1 MRFLITF
8 LFVLIFVSC
17 TQGKQKLSGENEWQ
31 QKMNA
36 DFKDATKSPLKAKD
50 LKVFKRLDFFSID
63 SIFAVEAILNRTPE
77 SEWFNM
83 KTTTGTLRKERI
95 YGILNFE
102 LKDRK
107 FQLNV
112 YQGEEVIQEED
123 YKDYL
128 FLPFLD
134 NTNGTSSYAGGRYI
148 DLRIPQGN
156 TIELDFNKSY
166 NPYCA
171 YNDKYSCPIV
181 PRSNY
186 LDIKIEAGTKN
197 YIKH

>member
-134 NTNGTSSYAGGRYI
+134 NTNGTSSYDGGRYI